1 MKKLLVFL
9 SLFLV
14 MGIMVGCKKTVEGI
28 TITSENNVRTIKV
41 NETLQLN
48 AKVYPDKANQKVYW
62 KSSNTS
68 IATVSESGLVTA
80 VAKGNV
86 EIIAESKQDEN
97 IKQTFALI
105 IEEAKPEEVN
115 PESITLTTENNV
127 TTCKVGESIRVT
139 ATVLPAEA
147 NQAVEWSVSDSEV
160 ATVNRGI
167 VTALKEGTV
176 EVKATA
182 KNNDKVF
189 ATITLT
195 FEPSQGP
202 VTTIDWENT
211 EYSSHELYLTA
222 EADTPL
228 KVKGVVT
235 FISAVSK
242 DNTVNYLIQNGTKG
256 FYVYKQSIIDFP
268 VELGKVYEVG
278 GFKKYYQGLNEIVNI
293 EYFNEL
299 NEEITYTVN
308 SLEGLNPTDLKAME
322 PFHASF
328 VSGKAIFKEAAVNDS
343 KAYNFTATINGF
355 DTTLRVDPANMSA
368 EEYAKINQKLKS
380 AVAGAEF
387 DFVGYMSAYGYGTP
401 KTQIQVVKADDL
413 VFAELSD
420 KEFLN
425 AAAAALKVSKS
436 IAYNVT
442 DIDLP
447 QTVDGFTGVVVEWTS
462 SSESINVLNG
472 AVTHKSENETVTLT
486 AKVTYNEEETVVT
499 FNVLVFA
506 LDTTEYEVVASLDL
520 EDASLENQ
528 YGNSATKP
536 SYAAAVVNLG
546 TPKANWLLKNALISS
561 TDSDKREGIYSIR
574 AQSGKTAE
582 ETARIEI
589 QEDGE
594 YNVVEFAVATYGNDT
609 HGAQIKIEYS
619 TDSGTTW
626 TAAAEIVTVES
637 SILQTYR
644 IKLPEGVKRVAIVL
658 VENTGRRVNL
668 DNIKLMK

>member
-1 MKKLLVFL
+1 MKKLLVFF
-9 SLFLV
+9 SLVFV
-14 MGIMVGCKKTVEGI
+14 MGLMAGCATAVEGI

-48 AKVYPDKANQKVYW
+48 AKVYPDKASQAVIW
-62 KSSNTS
+62 TSSDAS

-86 EIIAESKQDEN
+86 EIVASAKQDEN
-97 IKQTFALI
+97 VKQTFALI
-105 IEEAKPEEVN
+105 IEEAKAEEVN

-127 TTCKVGESIRVT
+127 TTVKAGESIKVT
-139 ATVLPAEA
+139 ATVLPTEA
-147 NQAVEWSVSDSEV
+147 NQSVVWTVSDSEV

-167 VTALKEGTV
+167 VTGLKEGTV

-182 KNNDKVF
+182 KNNDSVF

-195 FEPSQGP
+195 FEPSDGP

-228 KVKGVVT
+228 KVKGVVVYVG
-235 FISAVSK
+235 SVAS
-242 DNTVNYLIQNGTKG
+242 DNTVNYVIQNGTTG
-256 FYVYKQSIIDFP
+256 YYVYKQNVIDFP
-268 VELGKVYEVG
+268 IEVGKVYEVG
-278 GFKKYYQGLNEIVNI
+278 GFKKYYQGLNEIVNV
-293 EYFNEL
+293 EHFVEL

-308 SLEGLNPTDLKAME
+308 SLEGLNPTDLTAME
-322 PFHASF
+322 PFHAAF
-328 VSGKAIFKEAAVNDS
+328 VSGKGTFISASVNDS
-343 KAYNFTATINGF
+343 KAYNFTATVNGF
-355 DTTLRVDPANMSA
+355 ETTLRVDPSNMSA
-368 EEYAKINQKLKS
+368 EEFTKINQKLKA

-420 KEFLN
+420 KEFLDS
-425 AAAAALKVSKS
+425 AAAALNISKS
-436 IAYNVT
+436 IAYSVT

-447 QTVDGFTGVVVEWTS
+447 QTVDGFEGVVVEWTS
-462 SSESINVLNG
+462 NNEAINVLNG
-472 AVTHKSENETVTLT
+472 AVSHSSENVTVTLT
-486 AKVTYNEEETVVT
+486 AKVTYKAQETEVT
-499 FNVLVFA
+499 FEVVVFA

-520 EDASLENQ
+520 EDASLENS

-546 TPKANWLLKNALISS
+546 TPKANWLLRNALISS

-574 AQSGKTAE
+574 AQSNKTAE

-594 YNVVEFAVATYGNDT
+594 YNVVEFAVATYGNDV
-609 HGAQIKIEYS
+609 HGGQIRIEYS
-619 TDSGTTW
+619 TDSGATW
-626 TAAAEIVTVES
+626 TAAPEIITVES
-637 SILQTYR
+637 SLLQTYR
-644 IKLPEGVKRVAIVL
+644 VKLPEGVKRVAIVL